1 MARINRI
8 FPWICIVICL
18 TASTLAIGP
27 APIVIFGTAYT
38 DIANVEVDA
47 PAAIKETYEDNAY
60 LLTLTV
66 PENQTSTKIRL
77 SISLI
82 DSSVHIQHFEAEQWE
97 TIQWDISVSKD
108 PKSIPKR
115 STSTPNTAAND
126 EELKKLFHTVEL
138 DNRTRIVEARQ
149 QVEVTHEPIINEMIL
164 EAPVQTVS
172 PHPLLLTGL
181 LLLALLFMAA
191 LYHYKTRQ

>member
-1 MARINRI
+1 MKN
-8 FPWICIVICL
+8 
-18 TASTLAIGP
+18 S
-27 APIVIFGTAYT
+27 
-38 DIANVEVDA
+38 
-47 PAAIKETYEDNAY
+47 
-60 LLTLTV
+60 
-66 PENQTSTKIRL
+66 
-77 SISLI
+77 
-82 DSSVHIQHFEAEQWE
+82 
-97 TIQWDISVSKD
+97 
-108 PKSIPKR
+108 
-115 STSTPNTAAND
+115 
-126 EELKKLFHTVEL
+126 KKLFHTVEL